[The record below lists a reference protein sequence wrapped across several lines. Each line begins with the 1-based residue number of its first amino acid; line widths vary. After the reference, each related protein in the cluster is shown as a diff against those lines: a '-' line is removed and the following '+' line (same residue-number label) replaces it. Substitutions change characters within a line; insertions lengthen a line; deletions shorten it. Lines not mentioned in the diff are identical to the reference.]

1 MVRGVSGQWS
11 PFGELEAQR
20 VTENTPTHA
29 HISFTD
35 LLSKAAI
42 KKGSKSEINYY
53 DQLLSRIDAVQI
65 KLTEGY

>member
-1 MVRGVSGQWS
+1 VVSGQWS

-20 VTENTPTHA
+20 VIKNTPTPA

-42 KKGSKSEINYY
+42 KKGSKSEIITI
-53 DQLLSRIDAVQI
+53 SSSGG
-65 KLTEGY
+65 LTLFK